1 MMINKLMKNE
11 EEIVESLD
19 KFQRKVFSLW
29 KEKVLARNFPFHI
42 GHQNQFHQIPISVL
56 NNFANG
62 KGTIVAAWEISGSS

>member
-1 MMINKLMKNE
+1 MMINKLMKKE
-11 EEIVESLD
+11 EEIVELVESLE
-19 KFQRKVFSLW
+19 KVFSLW

-62 KGTIVAAWEISGSS
+62 KGRIVAAWEISGSS